1 MLGAAGIAD
10 SAVLPAITA
19 SRNGRAVAIASRTAD
34 RARELATH
42 HQIERVLPDYEAVLA
57 DPDVDAV
64 YIPLPNN
71 LHCEWTLR
79 ALAAGK
85 HVLCEKPIG
94 MSSEEAEEMAAASAD
109 SGLQV
114 MEAFMYRFHPRTRA
128 FVERVRAGERPVHVQ
143 AGFGFTLKKPDDY
156 RFRRHLGGGSLLDV
170 GCYAVSVSRW
180 LLGEPDTVLALG
192 RVDPVTDVDMSVTA
206 VLGYEDGASAAVWC
220 SFESAEAQG
229 LTVVTHNESLS
240 LEKPFSSHRDPE
252 DHYQLMVESFGDSV
266 LERKPVAISMEES
279 IANMRVL
286 DRIREAARI

>member
-10 SAVLPAITA
+10 SAVLPAISA
-19 SRNGRAVAIASRTAD
+19 SRNGRAVAIASRSGE
-34 RARELATH
+34 RARELAARH
-42 HQIERVLPDYEAVLA
+42 HIERVLPDYESVLA
-57 DPDVDAV
+57 DPDVNAV

-71 LHCEWTLR
+71 LHREWTLR

-94 MSSEEAEEMAAASAD
+94 MNSEEAEEMAAASAA
-109 SGLQV
+109 SGLHV

-128 FVERVRAGERPVHVQ
+128 FVERVRAGDRPVHVQ
-143 AGFGFTLKKPDDY
+143 VGFGFTLKKPDDY

-206 VLGYEDGASAAVWC
+206 LLGYDDGATATAWC

-229 LTVVTHNESLS
+229 LTVVTHKESLS
-240 LEKPFSSHRDPE
+240 LEKPFSSYRDPE

-266 LERKPVAISMEES
+266 LEAKPVAIPMEES

-286 DRIREAARI
+286 DRIREAARA